1 MAEQDSVEET
11 EEEVKGTEKR
21 TNEGTEELTMTLER
35 TISRQKVWTIVREV
49 RYGKRFHRRVQDSSK
64 AFPKKYK
71 KYLELHDSA
80 EILKVNL
87 HDSAEDEQRLLF
99 GRLENK

>member
-1 MAEQDSVEET
+1 MAQQDTVEET
-11 EEEVKGTEKR
+11 EEAKGTEKR
-21 TNEGTEELTMTLER
+21 TNEGTEELTMMLER

-49 RYGKRFHRRVQDSSK
+49 QYGKRFHRRVQDSSK

-80 EILKVNL
+80 ETINLKL